1 MNSKIK
7 DYLILL
13 GVASIVVALDQWT
26 KWLVRENIQFGGM
39 WLPESLIWL
48 SPYAR
53 IVHWYNSGA
62 AFGLF
67 QNGNLIFTILA
78 FIVIGAIFY
87 YYPFV
92 QNEDWTL
99 KLAMGLQLA
108 GAAGNLVDR
117 LMMGKVTDFISIGTF
132 PVFNVADSSITI
144 GVIVLLLGVW
154 IKERKEKRKA
164 AGQLP
169 PTGTMSVSS
178 EQLLAL
184 SNVERS
190 VDSDRL
196 SASSDQSSNTTGQ
209 GQ

>member
-1 MNSKIK
+1 M
-7 DYLILL
+7 
-13 GVASIVVALDQWT
+13 ASIVVVLDQWT
-26 KWLVRENIQFGGM
+26 KWLVRENIEFGAQ
-39 WLPESLIWL
+39 WLPAWLSWL

-78 FIVIGAIFY
+78 FIVIGAILY

-169 PTGTMSVSS
+169 PTGTMSVGN

-184 SNVERS
+184 RNVEGS

>member
-1 MNSKIK
+1 M
-7 DYLILL
+7 
-13 GVASIVVALDQWT
+13 ASIVVVLDQWT
-26 KWLVRENIQFGGM
+26 KWLVRENIEFGAQ
-39 WLPESLIWL
+39 WLPAWLSWL

-78 FIVIGAIFY
+78 FIVIGAILY

-92 QNEDWTL
+92 QNEDCTL

-169 PTGTMSVSS
+169 PTGTISVSS

-184 SNVERS
+184 RNVEGS

-209 GQ
+209 EQ